1 MQGGGRAAPAS
12 RDAAPTVPL
21 LSMDMA
27 ESAVRSLRPVAGRR
41 GGVAG
46 SIAAPAAA
54 ASTLATEPA
63 AGTPGRGKRGLGT
76 GAQAQRAGARWRLAQ
91 VFVECLKRRAWE
103 AGHGRRLHAALT

>member
-1 MQGGGRAAPAS
+1 VQGGGRAAPAS

-63 AGTPGRGKRGLGT
+63 AGTPGRGKRGI
-76 GAQAQRAGARWRLAQ
+76 GARARASGRAPGGVLLRFLW
-91 VFVECLKRRAWE
+91 KSRAWE
-103 AGHGRRLHAALT
+103 AGHGRRVPTALT